1 MKQTTFAS
9 LAFERKKKQTRRER
23 FLAEMETV
31 VPWAALLAVIEPYY
45 PTTGRRGRP
54 PMPLS
59 TMLRIY
65 FMQQWYALSD
75 PAMEDALYEVESM
88 RRFAGLD
95 LTDDAM
101 PDETTIL
108 KFRHLLEKHALTS
121 QMMNIINDTLEQRG
135 LLLKGGTMVDATIIH
150 APPSTKNRDKQ
161 RDPEMHQTKKGN
173 QWYFGMKVHVG
184 ADVNSGLVHTVSVTP
199 ANVSDIN
206 QLPHLVREDDRAVFG
221 DKGYVNNKLKRLVRK
236 AGLFWGVS
244 LKASK
249 QHPLTEANKRFNH
262 KMSSIR
268 ARVEHVFRVIKR
280 QFGYTKVR
288 YKGIAK
294 NAAQVFS
301 LIGLTNLYLARR
313 ALMNDGRNPPAA
325 PRKGR
330 SGPERP
336 RKIAVEAEK
345 SIIGVGSI
353 GWLG

>member
-1 MKQTTFAS
+1 MKQLGLDDSGFMKQPKKT
-9 LAFERKKKQTRRER
+9 RKAQ
-23 FLAEMETV
+23 FLSEMDRV
-31 VPWAALLAVIEPYY
+31 VPWSRLIALIEPHY
-45 PTTGRRGRP
+45 PKPGKGRRP
-54 PMPLS
+54 IALD
-59 TMLRIY
+59 TMLRVH
-65 FMQQWYALSD
+65 FMQQWFAYSD
-75 PAMEDALYEVESM
+75 PAMEEALHDIPLL

-95 LTDDAM
+95 VAVEGM

-108 KFRHLLEKHALTS
+108 KFRHLLERHGLATAMLEEINAL
-121 QMMNIINDTLEQRG
+121 LGERG
-135 LLLKGGTMVDATIIH
+135 LILRQGTMVDATLVA
-150 APPSTKNRDKQ
+150 APTSTKNRDGK
-161 RDPEMHQTKKGN
+161 RDPEMSSTKKGN

-221 DKGYVNNKLKRLVRK
+221 DKGYVNNKLKRVARK

-313 ALMNDGRNPPAA
+313 ALM
-325 PRKGR
+325 
-330 SGPERP
+330 S
-336 RKIAVEAEK
+336 
-345 SIIGVGSI
+345 
-353 GWLG
+353 